1 MTIGVW
7 QSEQCI
13 CMPGILDQM
22 AVQVIKKDSPLLQ
35 KSMMANCELSRG
47 SIMKRRAADSV
58 ENSSREDDQMLYQCM
73 LWCQGVSN
81 GP

>member
-47 SIMKRRAADSV
+47 SIMKIFSKETIISLFVLTCIVFLVKSYKRI
-58 ENSSREDDQMLYQCM
+58 EK
-73 LWCQGVSN
+73 
-81 GP
+81 